1 MVAGFGKKGKSKGDI
16 PGIRFKV
23 ISVKGISLLALF
35 SGKKEKKW
43 LILFADYYGIILL
56 HTIILF
62 SYFYHMNY
70 LMIIYQNVQDIK
82 NVMVGK
88 QKYFKHIILK
98 IVMLKK
104 DDKIF

>member
-1 MVAGFGKKGKSKGDI
+1 MS
-16 PGIRFKV
+16 
-23 ISVKGISLLALF
+23 
-35 SGKKEKKW
+35 
-43 LILFADYYGIILL
+43 
-56 HTIILF
+56 
-62 SYFYHMNY
+62 Y

-104 DDKIF
+104 DDKIL